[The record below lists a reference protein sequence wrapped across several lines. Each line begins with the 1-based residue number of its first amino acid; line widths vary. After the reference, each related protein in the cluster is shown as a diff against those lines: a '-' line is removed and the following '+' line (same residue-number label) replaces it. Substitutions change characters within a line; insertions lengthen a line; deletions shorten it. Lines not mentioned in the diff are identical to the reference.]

1 MINYILFLLV
11 ILVSNVIQGITGFAG
26 TILAMPPSLM
36 LVGYPIAKPV
46 LNVLG
51 LLSGIYVFAGNYKSV
66 CWKELK
72 KIVAVMAAGIIGGI
86 LIKGLFDGKEQIL
99 YKLLGVFILFL
110 SVQGWLSLRQGAKK
124 NQEVKNAKPD
134 SDQPVKPDSV
144 QPVKPDSDQL
154 VKPDPGQLVKPDS
167 DCKDS
172 PALYLI
178 LALAGI
184 VHGIFVSGGPLL
196 ISYLTKKIQDK
207 VSFRATISTVWVF
220 LNSMIL
226 VDDIRAGLWNA
237 DLLKVQLLSIP
248 FLLLGMFIGG
258 KLYVRMSQ
266 RLFMMITYILLFI
279 SGVSLLVK

>member
-99 YKLLGVFILFL
+99 YKFLGVFILFL

-124 NQEVKNAKPD
+124 NQEVKNVKPD
-134 SDQPVKPDSV
+134 PDQPVKPDSV
-144 QPVKPDSDQL
+144 QL